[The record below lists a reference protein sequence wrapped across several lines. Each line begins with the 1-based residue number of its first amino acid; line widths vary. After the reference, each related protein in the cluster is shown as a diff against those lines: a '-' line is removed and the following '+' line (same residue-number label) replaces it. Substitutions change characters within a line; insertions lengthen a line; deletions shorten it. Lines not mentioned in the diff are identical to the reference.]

1 MRKPR
6 FKTLRGVP
14 YEVCATVDPGVMAIV
29 VDPETSPIA
38 YLLKTKG
45 HFWPK
50 ELGSREVD
58 VATVERMYR
67 IPKGAKTHDA
77 WLWMTTEFDQ

>member
-1 MRKPR
+1 MKPR

-29 VDPETSPIA
+29 VDPETSPVA
-38 YLLKTKG
+38 YFLKTKG

-67 IPKGAKTHDA
+67 IPRSEQVHLA
-77 WLWMTTEFDQ
+77 WLWVSTEFDQ